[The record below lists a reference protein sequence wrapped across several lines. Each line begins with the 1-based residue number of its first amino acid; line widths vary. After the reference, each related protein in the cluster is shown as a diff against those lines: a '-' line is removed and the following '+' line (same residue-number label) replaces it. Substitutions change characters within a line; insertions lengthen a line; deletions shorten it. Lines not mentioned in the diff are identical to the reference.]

1 MPTQEINGISFSF
14 DDHGSGI
21 PLVLLHGFPLDRRM
35 WGEQVFGE
43 QMADSSL
50 RGRRIALDLP
60 GFGKSQPPV
69 AFTIPSLA
77 RSIRE
82 LLAQLDALPCVLTGL
97 SMGGYIALN
106 FAREFQ
112 ADLRGLIL
120 VDTRAEADTPQGK
133 ENREKMI
140 DLVRAKGSVA
150 IADQMQPKLLSPD
163 TVAHRPYQVRALRHM
178 MEAVPPQTI
187 EHALSA
193 MRDRPD
199 MTEALSSIATPTLIL
214 VGDADAIT
222 PPDVAQGMQKRMP
235 NAEMVVIAGAGHMS
249 PMEQPAQ
256 VNRAIRNFRTRI
268 EKSV

>member
-1 MPTQEINGISFSF
+1 MPTRQINDISFSF
-14 DDHGSGI
+14 DDRGSGI

-35 WGEQVFGE
+35 WAE

-50 RGRRIALDLP
+50 PGRRIAIDLP
-60 GFGKSQPPV
+60 GFGQSQPPV
-69 AFTIPSLA
+69 SFTIPSIA
-77 RSIRE
+77 KSIRE
-82 LLAQLDALPCVLTGL
+82 LLAQLDALPCVITGL

-120 VDTRAEADTPQGK
+120 VDTRAEADTAQGK
-133 ENREKMI
+133 ENRQKMI
-140 DLVRAKGSVA
+140 ELVRAKGSAA

-163 TVAHRPYQVRALRHM
+163 TVAHRPHQVRTLRQM

-187 EHALSA
+187 EHALSG

-199 MTEALSSIATPTLIL
+199 MTDALASIAVPTLIL

-222 PPDVAQGMQKRMP
+222 PPDVASGMQKKLP
-235 NAEMVVIAGAGHMS
+235 DAELVVIAGAGHMS

-256 VNRAIRNFRTRI
+256 VNRAIRNFLGRI
-268 EKSV
+268 DKAV